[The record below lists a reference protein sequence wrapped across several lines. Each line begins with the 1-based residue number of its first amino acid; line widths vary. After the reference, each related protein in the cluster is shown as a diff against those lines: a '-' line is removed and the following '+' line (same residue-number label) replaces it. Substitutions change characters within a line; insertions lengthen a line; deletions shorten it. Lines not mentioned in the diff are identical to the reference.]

1 MFTQYLYTD
10 AHRSFAH
17 NSQNLETAQMDFN
30 QWMVKQTV
38 VQPHRGK
45 LLSNKEEQI
54 IGIHNN
60 LEEAPENYAKWEKQ
74 IPKVTY

>member
-1 MFTQYLYTD
+1 
-10 AHRSFAH
+10 
-17 NSQNLETAQMDFN
+17 
-30 QWMVKQTV
+30 MVKQTV
-38 VQPHRGK
+38 VQPHHGK

-60 LEEAPENYAKWEKQ
+60 LDEAPANYTKWEKQ